1 MEDLKSGASKG
12 ENQQEVML
20 MKGNEAIAYAVIRC
34 GADGYFGYPITP
46 QSEILETLAELKP
59 WETTGMVV
67 LQAESEVASINM
79 IYGGA
84 GAGKRVLTSSSSPGV
99 ALMQEGIAYMAG
111 AEIPGLIVNVQRGG
125 PGLGTIQPSQ
135 SDYFQATRGGGNG
148 DYYVITLAPNS
159 VQEMADFVDLAF
171 DLAFKYRNPAM
182 ILSDGVIG
190 QMMEKVI
197 LPPQKPRRT
206 EEEIKKECPWATVGR
221 TKDRQPNIMTS
232 LELKP
237 EVMEARNIHL
247 QEKYA
252 TIRKSEVRYEMQQM
266 DDADY
271 VIVSFGSAARIA
283 EKAIE
288 LAREEGLKVGL
299 FRPITLWPF
308 PEKQIQ
314 EVANGKKGILVVEIN
329 AGQMVEDVRLSIN
342 GVVPVEHFGRLGG
355 IVPDPEEIVKAL
367 EEKLIRA

>member
-1 MEDLKSGASKG
+1 MAEK
-12 ENQQEVML
+12 EIML
-20 MKGNEAIAYAVIRC
+20 MKGNEAIAHAAIRC

-46 QSEILETLAELKP
+46 QSEVLETLAKLKP

-84 GAGKRVLTSSSSPGV
+84 GAGKRVFTSSSSPGI

-111 AEIPGLIVNVQRGG
+111 AELPGVFVNVQRGG

-135 SDYFQATRGGGNG
+135 SDYFQSTRGGGNG
-148 DYYVITLAPNS
+148 DYNVIVLAPNS
-159 VQEMADFVDLAF
+159 VQEMADFIDLAF
-171 DLAFKYRNPAM
+171 TLAFRYRNPAM

-190 QMMEKVI
+190 QMMEKVV

-206 EEEIKKECPWATVGR
+206 EEEIRRECPWASIGR
-221 TKDRQPNIMTS
+221 TADRKPNVITS

-237 EVMEARNIHL
+237 EAMELRNLHL
-247 QEKYA
+247 QEKYRA
-252 TIRKSEVRYEMQQM
+252 IKENEVRYEAQQL
-266 DDADY
+266 DDAE
-271 VIVSFGSAARIA
+271 VLIVAFGSAARIA

-288 LAREEGLKVGL
+288 IAREEGIKAGL

-308 PEKQIQ
+308 PEKQLR
-314 EVANGKKGILVVEIN
+314 EAAHGKRGVLVVEIN
-329 AGQMVEDVRLSIN
+329 AGQMIEDVRLSVN
-342 GVVPVEHFGRLGG
+342 GEEPVEYFGRLGG
-355 IVPDPEEIVKAL
+355 IVPEPDEIVKAIK
-367 EEKLIRA
+367 EKLL